1 MWFLMETQ
9 ASPTH
14 VGALLIFE
22 KPRGRP
28 RLVGEIVERYRACEP
43 TPPFNLIPE
52 LTGTGVPRFRKAASY
67 DSHYHVQH
75 LALPAR
81 STYEDALRLVADL
94 HEPMLDRDRPL
105 FRTWLIDG
113 LPGGRFAMYS
123 KMHHAIVD
131 GVSAARRIQAS
142 LSNTRGRGIPPPPF
156 AVRLPMRK
164 ARPPQA
170 LIEKIAT
177 LGTVARK
184 QTVALRDV
192 SLGALRKYF
201 LDQFATEPA
210 GSLPFMAHAAP
221 MNGPLHM
228 ARSYATL
235 TLPFD
240 QMRAVGKHFGATL
253 NDVAVTIVD
262 DAVHHYLRETGRAFP
277 HRFIAMLPMS
287 LRDEGDSDGGTK
299 VSAMFAPLGEDE
311 ATVVERLR
319 QIKVSVASA
328 KQELGAMSKDA
339 AMMYAIAALGI
350 AELAAVTHV
359 DRLTRPLAN
368 LVISNVP
375 GGRKAGYLGGALLVG
390 TFPISAI
397 AASVGLN
404 VTFTSSHER
413 MDFGFVGDG
422 ITMYDM
428 PKLAELTSS
437 AFDQLSTAAGS
448 VSSIPARSSRAS
460 SNVPA

>member
-1 MWFLMETQ
+1 MNKPIAPLDLMWFLMETQ

-28 RLVGEIVERYRACEP
+28 RLVREIVERYRGCEP
-43 TPPFNLIPE
+43 TPPFNFVPE
-52 LTGTGVPRFRKAASY
+52 LTGTRVPRFREATSY
-67 DSHYHVQH
+67 DARYHVQH
-75 LALPAR
+75 LALPEG
-81 STYEDALRLVADL
+81 STFEDALRLVADL

-113 LPGGRFAMYS
+113 LPGGRFAMYT

-142 LSNTRGRGIPPPPF
+142 LSTTRGRGIAPPPF
-156 AVRLPMRK
+156 AVELPARR
-164 ARPPQA
+164 ARPPRALVEQVAALGRTAREQA
-170 LIEKIAT
+170 TA
-177 LGTVARK
+177 LG
-184 QTVALRDV
+184 DV
-192 SLGALRKYF
+192 SLAALRKRLF
-201 LDQFATEPA
+201 DPFAAEPA

-221 MNGPLHM
+221 TNGPLHM

-240 QMRAVGKHFGATL
+240 RMRAAGRHFGATL

-262 DAVHHYLRETGRAFP
+262 HAVHRYLHQTGRAFP
-277 HRFIAMLPMS
+277 HRLIAMLPVS

-299 VSAMFAPLGEDE
+299 VSAMFAPLGEDA
-311 ATVVERLR
+311 ATVVERIR
-319 QIKVSVASA
+319 QVKDSVASA
-328 KQELGAMSKDA
+328 KQELRSMSKDA
-339 AMMYAIAALGI
+339 AMMYAVTALGI
-350 AELAAVTHV
+350 AELAAVTRL
-359 DRLTRPLAN
+359 DRLARPLAN

-375 GGRKAGYLGGALLVG
+375 GERKAGYLGGAPLVG

-397 AASVGLN
+397 AAGVGLN
-404 VTFTSSHER
+404 VTVTSNHQR

-428 PKLAELTSS
+428 PKLAELTREAFESLS
-437 AFDQLSTAAGS
+437 AVAG
-448 VSSIPARSSRAS
+448 
-460 SNVPA
+460 